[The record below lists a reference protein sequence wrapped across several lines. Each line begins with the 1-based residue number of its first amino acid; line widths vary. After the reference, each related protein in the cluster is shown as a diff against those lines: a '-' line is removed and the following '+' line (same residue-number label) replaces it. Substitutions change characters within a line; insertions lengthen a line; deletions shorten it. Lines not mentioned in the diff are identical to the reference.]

1 MEALIVLAALA
12 CPIGMLVMM
21 GGMMW
26 MGHRAGSAKHDT
38 PESPETDV
46 RQATHA

>member
-26 MGHRAGSAKHDT
+26 MGRRAGSANDT
-38 PESPETDV
+38 PEPPETNV
-46 RQATHA
+46 REATNA